1 MLTTLFP
8 EMQEATQSFIENLL
22 TSEAFIHYQE
32 ARKLISEDEEA
43 RTLMER
49 LSHAQAIVR
58 QQQASGN
65 VGQAEVDSLRLF
77 QQTALRNAVILDY
90 AQAQQEIV
98 EILREINGEISQLLG
113 IDFASFANHA
123 TC

>member
-65 VGQAEVDSLRLF
+65 VSQAEVDSLRLF
-77 QQTALRNAVILDY
+77 QQTALRDAVILDY